1 MKRFESSV
9 NIIPFLAL
17 RYIVMAIMILSLV
30 LSIFTIF
37 LAINN
42 TELKNDLSDCQNE
55 LSQIHITNL
64 DLADKNKKLETELIS
79 SKSKIEMFERNS
91 EIQSKMI
98 AEYKAIIDRYEET
111 DIPQKNVNTINKW
124 EIGQE
129 VPLPSIPSNMKLCT
143 DYRFYNIKG
152 TPHNRLQLSAWTDEF
167 GCRRYNDDYIV
178 GLGSFYSVDIG
189 DRFEV
194 TLDTG
199 RVFTIILG
207 DGKADCDTDELN
219 MFTPCFNYEGEYCA
233 NILEFIIDKDVMY
246 DKCYQYGSLDYHDE
260 FKGNIV
266 KMVYLGRDNGGDWTT
281 YE

>member
-1 MKRFESSV
+1 MKRFSELSV
-9 NIIPFLAL
+9 NVIPFLAL
-17 RYIVMAIMILSLV
+17 LITLIC
-30 LSIFTIF
+30 

-42 TELKNDLSDCQNE
+42 AGLNNDLSDCQSE
-55 LSQIHITNL
+55 LSKIHITNL
-64 DLADKNKKLETELIS
+64 DLKAKNEKLKNEVADN
-79 SKSKIEMFERNS
+79 KSKIETFEKNS

-98 AEYKAIIDRYEET
+98 AEYKAIIDSYKET
-111 DIPQKNVNTINKW
+111 DNSQEVVNAINKW
-124 EIGQE
+124 KVGQE
-129 VPLPSIPSNMKLCT
+129 LPLPEIPSNMKLCT

-219 MFTPCFNYEGEYCA
+219 MFTPCFNYDGEYCA

-260 FKGNIV
+260 FKGDIV
-266 KMVYLGRDNGGDWTT
+266 KMVYLGRDNGGDWVT

>member
-1 MKRFESSV
+1 MKRFSELSV
-9 NIIPFLAL
+9 NVIPFLAL
-17 RYIVMAIMILSLV
+17 LITLIC
-30 LSIFTIF
+30 

-42 TELKNDLSDCQNE
+42 VGLNNDLSDCQSE
-55 LSQIHITNL
+55 LSKIHITNL
-64 DLADKNKKLETELIS
+64 DLKVKNEKLKNEVADN
-79 SKSKIEMFERNS
+79 KSKIKTLKENS
-91 EIQSKMI
+91 EIQSKLI
-98 AEYKAIIDRYEET
+98 AEYKAIIDNYEE
-111 DIPQKNVNTINKW
+111 KNIVQEVVNTISKW

-266 KMVYLGRDNGGDWTT
+266 KMVYLGRYNGGNWTT

>member
-1 MKRFESSV
+1 MKRFSELSV
-9 NIIPFLAL
+9 NVIPFLAL
-17 RYIVMAIMILSLV
+17 LIALIC
-30 LSIFTIF
+30 

-42 TELKNDLSDCQNE
+42 AGLNNDLSDCQSE
-55 LSQIHITNL
+55 LSKIHIANL
-64 DLADKNKKLETELIS
+64 DLKVKNEKLKNEVADN
-79 SKSKIEMFERNS
+79 KSKIKTLKENS
-91 EIQSKMI
+91 EIQSKII
-98 AEYKAIIDRYEET
+98 AEYKAIIDRYEGNNIAQEV
-111 DIPQKNVNTINKW
+111 VNAINKW

-260 FKGNIV
+260 FKGDIV
-266 KMVYLGRDNGGDWTT
+266 KMVYLGRDNGGDWIT

>member
-1 MKRFESSV
+1 MKGMIPIKKFDLFELSV
-9 NIIPFLAL
+9 NIISF
-17 RYIVMAIMILSLV
+17 LV
-30 LSIFTIF
+30 LISLIF
-37 LAINN
+37 LTINN
-42 TELKNDLSDCQNE
+42 IELKNDLSDCQSE

-64 DLADKNKKLETELIS
+64 DLADKNKKLETELTS
-79 SKSKIEMFERNS
+79 SKSKIEMYEKNS
-91 EIQSKMI
+91 EIQSKLI

-189 DRFEV
+189 DRFEI

-233 NILEFIIDKDVMY
+233 NILEFIVDKDVMY

-260 FKGNIV
+260 FKGDIV
-266 KMVYLGRDNGGDWTT
+266 KMVYLGRDNGGDWIT

>member
-1 MKRFESSV
+1 MKKLTDYKTGFLLLITI
-9 NIIPFLAL
+9 NLIIITA
-17 RYIVMAIMILSLV
+17 IVIVV
-30 LSIFTIF
+30 LQ
-37 LAINN
+37 
-42 TELKNDLSDCQNE
+42 KNSDEQNLTDCQNE

-64 DLADKNKKLETELIS
+64 DLVDKNKKLETELAN
-79 SKSKIEMFERNS
+79 SKSKIQTLEENNHILS
-91 EIQSKMI
+91 NKII
-98 AEYKAIIDRYEET
+98 EYREFLNNTGNDNKQEV
-111 DIPQKNVNTINKW
+111 VNTINKW
-124 EIGQE
+124 GIGQE
-129 VPLPSIPSNMKLCT
+129 LPLPEIPSNMKLCT

-189 DRFEV
+189 DRFEI

-233 NILEFIIDKDVMY
+233 NILEFIVDKDVMY

-260 FKGNIV
+260 FKGDIV
-266 KMVYLGRDNGGDWTT
+266 KMIYLGRDNGGDWTT

>member
-1 MKRFESSV
+1 MKRFSKLSV
-9 NIIPFLAL
+9 NVIPFLAL
-17 RYIVMAIMILSLV
+17 LITLICLV
-30 LSIFTIF
+30 
-37 LAINN
+37 INN
-42 TELKNDLSDCQNE
+42 AGLRNDLSDCQSK

-64 DLADKNKKLETELIS
+64 DLKVKNEKLKNEIADN
-79 SKSKIEMFERNS
+79 KSKIKTLKENN

-111 DIPQKNVNTINKW
+111 GIPQKIVNTINKW

-233 NILEFIIDKDVMY
+233 NILEFIIDKDIMY

-260 FKGNIV
+260 FKGDIV
-266 KMVYLGRDNGGDWTT
+266 KMVYLGRDNGEDWTT

>member
-1 MKRFESSV
+1 MIPTKRFSELSV
-9 NIIPFLAL
+9 NVIPFLAL
-17 RYIVMAIMILSLV
+17 LITLICFI
-30 LSIFTIF
+30 
-37 LAINN
+37 INN
-42 TELKNDLSDCQNE
+42 IGLKNDLSDCKSE

-64 DLADKNKKLETELIS
+64 DLKVKNENLKSELTD
-79 SKSKIEMFERNS
+79 SKSKIQTLEENN
-91 EIQSKMI
+91 EKQSKMI
-98 AEYKAIIDRYEET
+98 AEYKAIIDSYEEEN
-111 DIPQKNVNTINKW
+111 IVQEVVNTINKW
-124 EIGQE
+124 GIGQE
-129 VPLPSIPSNMKLCT
+129 LPLPNIPSNMKLCT

-189 DRFEV
+189 DRFEI

-260 FKGNIV
+260 FKGDIV

>member
-1 MKRFESSV
+1 MKRFSELSV
-9 NIIPFLAL
+9 NVIPFLAL
-17 RYIVMAIMILSLV
+17 LITLICLV
-30 LSIFTIF
+30 
-37 LAINN
+37 INN
-42 TELKNDLSDCQNE
+42 AGLKNDLSDCQSE

-64 DLADKNKKLETELIS
+64 DLKVKNEKLKNEVADN
-79 SKSKIEMFERNS
+79 KSKIKTLKENN
-91 EIQSKMI
+91 EIQLKMI
-98 AEYKAIIDRYEET
+98 AEYKVIIDNYEE
-111 DIPQKNVNTINKW
+111 KNIVQEVVNTINKW
-124 EIGQE
+124 EVGQE
-129 VPLPSIPSNMKLCT
+129 LPLPEIPSNMKLCT

-266 KMVYLGRDNGGDWTT
+266 KMIYLGRDNGGDWTT

>member
-1 MKRFESSV
+1 MKRFSELSV
-9 NIIPFLAL
+9 NVIPFLAL
-17 RYIVMAIMILSLV
+17 LITLIC
-30 LSIFTIF
+30 

-42 TELKNDLSDCQNE
+42 VGLKNDLSDCQSE
-55 LSQIHITNL
+55 LSQIHIANL
-64 DLADKNKKLETELIS
+64 DLKVKNEKLKNEVADN
-79 SKSKIEMFERNS
+79 KSKIKTLKENN
-91 EIQSKMI
+91 EIQSKII
-98 AEYKAIIDRYEET
+98 AEYKSIIDSYKET

-266 KMVYLGRDNGGDWTT
+266 KMVYLGRDNGRDWTT

>member
-1 MKRFESSV
+1 MKRFSELSV
-9 NIIPFLAL
+9 NVIPFLAL
-17 RYIVMAIMILSLV
+17 LIALIC
-30 LSIFTIF
+30 

-42 TELKNDLSDCQNE
+42 AGLKNDLSDCQSE
-55 LSQIHITNL
+55 LSKIHITNL
-64 DLADKNKKLETELIS
+64 DLKVKNEKLKNEVADN
-79 SKSKIEMFERNS
+79 KSKIKTLKENS
-91 EIQSKMI
+91 EIQSKLI

-111 DIPQKNVNTINKW
+111 DIPKKNVSTINKW

-199 RVFTIILG
+199 RTFTIIMG

-260 FKGNIV
+260 FKGDIV
-266 KMVYLGRDNGGDWTT
+266 KMVYLGRDNGGDWKT

>member
-1 MKRFESSV
+1 MKRFSELSV
-9 NIIPFLAL
+9 NVIPFLAL
-17 RYIVMAIMILSLV
+17 LITLICLV
-30 LSIFTIF
+30 
-37 LAINN
+37 INN
-42 TELKNDLSDCQNE
+42 TGLKNDLSDCQSE

-64 DLADKNKKLETELIS
+64 DLKVKNEKLKNEVADN
-79 SKSKIEMFERNS
+79 KSKIKTLKENS
-91 EIQSKMI
+91 EIQSKLI
-98 AEYKAIIDRYEET
+98 AEYKTIIDSYKET
-111 DIPQKNVNTINKW
+111 DNPQEVVNTINKW
-124 EIGQE
+124 EVGQE
-129 VPLPSIPSNMKLCT
+129 LPLPEIPSNMKLCT

-260 FKGNIV
+260 FKGDII

-281 YE
+281 YEW